1 MDAFPAFFPLTGKR
15 IAIVGAGEQAEAK
28 LRLFE
33 GSPAEVVR
41 IPAGPEALETG
52 AYAGVLIAFIAAPDD
67 AFGEGCAAAARA
79 AGALVNVIDRPHL
92 SDFTMPAIVDR
103 GTVVAGIGTGGA
115 SPVLATEL
123 RQSLELDWHQNLG
136 VLAELFRRTQAETRS
151 RFPDLAERRR
161 VLRELLKGPAAESA
175 LRGELEEAET
185 LARSE
190 LAAAAAGERKTKG
203 KVQLLVAPADFD
215 LLSLRAATALS
226 AADRLAYPDIETGS
240 IAFAWGRREAE
251 HSTDIAIASLAAGAK
266 QGLIVLAL
274 LPQADP
280 VLAAALRAE
289 GVEVESL
296 PTGAA
301 P

>member
-103 GTVVAGIGTGGA
+103 GTVVAVMAQDKSERNAEAIVHMAVQRRGVADSIYGA
-115 SPVLATEL
+115 VPAGSYTVGDE
-123 RQSLELDWHQNLG
+123 WHG
-136 VLAELFRRTQAETRS
+136 S
-151 RFPDLAERRR
+151 DH
-161 VLRELLKGPAAESA
+161 
-175 LRGELEEAET
+175 
-185 LARSE
+185 
-190 LAAAAAGERKTKG
+190 AG
-203 KVQLLVAPADFD
+203 
-215 LLSLRAATALS
+215 
-226 AADRLAYPDIETGS
+226 
-240 IAFAWGRREAE
+240 
-251 HSTDIAIASLAAGAK
+251 
-266 QGLIVLAL
+266 
-274 LPQADP
+274 
-280 VLAAALRAE
+280 
-289 GVEVESL
+289 
-296 PTGAA
+296 
-301 P
+301 